1 MSYGVRVVE
10 GAAKNLQEYFKILES
25 QLTTLGLKPRQ
36 EINVGGNSFRVT
48 GGFGCKAKIYFN
60 SNSVGNDVIVAPVR
74 SIPGIVL
81 AVILLPL
88 LILPGV
94 IVWLIG
100 RRNVQ
105 KQWQK

>member
-1 MSYGVRVVE
+1 VQQ
-10 GAAKNLQEYFKILES
+10 KILQEYFKILES

-60 SNSVGNDVIVAPVR
+60 SVGNDVIVAPEVVR